1 MDYRE
6 ALEQATPVSYQLD
19 WGTVRGLCWG
29 DPNDIRVVAT
39 HGWLDNSHSFLPIAQ
54 YWSPDKGG
62 FLALD
67 WPGHGHSDHRP
78 VGNYYHFI
86 DYAYDLWQLI
96 EQQGW
101 QNLTLLGHSM
111 GGFVS
116 NVVAALCPERIQQL
130 LLVEAFGLLVSD
142 GTNAQEQLKQGFLS
156 RKKLQTPR
164 WRSYADFD
172 SAVEAR
178 AAQAD
183 FSANLVRLIVERG
196 CDREEDGRWHWRA
209 DARVKTTSAYRLPSS
224 AVDDLFE
231 KLTMPVTVVRGSRG
245 YDQLDSAFK
254 RWQDKVSGLSCKT
267 LEGGHHVH
275 MEQPEKIAELL
286 KSYV

>member
-39 HGWLDNSHSFLPIAQ
+39 HGWLDNSHSFLPLAAQ
-54 YWSPDKGG
+54 WSPDKGG
-62 FLALD
+62 LLALD

-96 EQQGW
+96 QQQGW

-116 NVVAALCPERIQQL
+116 NVVAALCPERIKSL
-130 LLVEAFGLLVSD
+130 ILIEAFGLLVSD
-142 GTNAQEQLKQGFLS
+142 GTNAREQLQQGFLS

-164 WRSYADFD
+164 WRSYNNFD

-183 FSANLVRLIVERG
+183 FTTELVKLIVERG
-196 CDREEDGRWHWRA
+196 CKRGDDGRWHWRA
-209 DARVKTTSAYRLPSS
+209 DARVKATSPYRLPSA
-224 AVDDLFE
+224 AVDDLLKE
-231 KLTMPVTVVRGSRG
+231 LSMPVVLVRGSEG
-245 YDQLDSAFK
+245 YEKLGKALEK
-254 RWQDKVSGLSCKT
+254 WQDNVSDLNCMT
-267 LEGGHHVH
+267 LKGGHHVH

-286 KSYV
+286 KSHV